1 MEQKVLR
8 FSTVVIVVAL
18 ILRLLGNAGLDFVLS
33 PQAASWMFF
42 LQTGRLSKPVNI
54 ESTEPTKVTTPTAP
68 QTTPVPSQ
76 PASVSVPT
84 FSPDD
89 AAAITV
95 SSGFSYQADLPALLT
110 KPLSWDLS
118 GNEPTVLIIHSH
130 TTESYNSGDYVETSP
145 YHTLDANH
153 NMLSIGSYLA
163 DLLEKGGISVIHD
176 TAVHDNPS
184 YDLSYTNSR
193 RSVQEYLKRYP
204 SIRLVLDLHR
214 DSYEDAA
221 GNQVAHTVFSQ
232 GETLAP
238 LMFVVGTDYG
248 GLTHPQWQENL
259 SLALKLQTQLE
270 SFCPGICR
278 NLNLRTQRF
287 NQDLSVGSLLIEVGA
302 SGNTHA
308 QALKAAEVLAKGILS
323 LAHGSK

>member
-68 QTTPVPSQ
+68 QITPAPSQ
-76 PASVSVPT
+76 PVSVSVPT

-89 AAAITV
+89 AKAITV

-110 KPLSWDLS
+110 KPLSWELTGD
-118 GNEPTVLIIHSH
+118 EPSVLIIHSH
-130 TTESYNSGDYVETSP
+130 TTESYNSGDYAETSP

-153 NMLSIGSYLA
+153 NMLSIGSFLA

>member
-8 FSTVVIVVAL
+8 FSTVVIVGAL
-18 ILRLLGNAGLDFVLS
+18 ILRLLGSAGLDFILS
-33 PQAASWMFF
+33 PKAASWMFF

-54 ESTEPTKVTTPTAP
+54 ESTLPPKATVPTTPTAP
-68 QTTPVPSQ
+68 APSQ
-76 PASVSVPT
+76 PTAAQLPA

-89 AAAITV
+89 AKAITV
-95 SSGFSYQADLPALLT
+95 SSGFTYQADLPALLSQ
-110 KPLSWDLS
+110 PLSWDLTGS
-118 GNEPTVLIIHSH
+118 EPTVLIIHSH
-130 TTESYNSGDYVETSP
+130 STESFTGGDYKETSP
-145 YHTLDANH
+145 YHTLDANY
-153 NMLSIGSYLA
+153 NMLSIGA
-163 DLLEKGGISVIHD
+163 HVAKLLEAGGISVIHD
-176 TAVHDNPS
+176 TAIHDNPS
-184 YDLSYTNSR
+184 YDLSYSNSR
-193 RSVQEYLKRYP
+193 RSMQEYLKRYP

-214 DSYEDAA
+214 DSYEDSA
-221 GNQVAHTVFSQ
+221 GNQIAHTVFSQ
-232 GETLAP
+232 GEALAP

-248 GLTHPQWQENL
+248 GLTHPQWQQNL

-287 NQDLSVGSLLIEVGA
+287 NQDLSVGSLLVEVGA